1 MADLSIQGE
10 VVVNSEKAESAFD
23 RVGDKASQMANEV
36 VTSAGKAGQAV
47 DKIGDGADK
56 GAEKFTRAEAR
67 MRDSIKRS
75 TRELEMLGKTAS
87 QKFEANLEF
96 KGLDKAKFQPFLNE
110 LRQAEEA
117 TKRAETGISSM
128 SATAQMAG
136 RAMALAFSGAAITG
150 FLGKVVSVQRE
161 FDVLNSSLKTVT
173 GSSAAAERE
182 MAWLKDFAKE
192 TPFGLAQATQGFVKM
207 KALGLDPTRAALTSF
222 GNTASAMGKDL
233 NQMIEAVAD
242 ASTGEFE
249 RLKEFGIKAKKEGDN
264 VSLTFQGV
272 TTTIRN
278 SAADITKYLEDIGNT
293 SFGGAMEER
302 AKTLDGTIAAL
313 GDTWDELF
321 RTVST
326 NNVGGLIFDSVTLAN
341 GALEDATTILRALG
355 GAAQDAGRDT
365 GALSTIQ
372 SGIATVFET
381 VAVLGANLKFVLV
394 GIGNEIGGL
403 AAQVAQAAQ
412 FNFSGVAAIR
422 RAMVADAEAARK
434 EIDATTAR
442 ILNARKAQE
451 EYARYATRNASAAT
465 DPRRVDLGGSAP
477 RATGGVSSGTAKA
490 VKETISEYDKLI
502 KKLSD
507 ELPKAAAEAEAA
519 QMGYN
524 KSQTEFLA
532 LAGSPAWAS
541 FSNSQRAVVA
551 SMFEGKIASEQA
563 GEAAKALSKAYA
575 EAAAERIKTIQSME
589 RAADS
594 LQSQNDALREEIELI
609 GLSTEQQTL
618 VLQQRNDVIILTKE
632 ATLAELERQSAITG
646 TQTRVEIALA
656 SEIEAL
662 KERNAL
668 LGAKAGKNAAQ
679 DLEKAN
685 TDAAKKAQDEW
696 QRTSDSINQSL
707 TDALLRGFES
717 GKDFAKNLRDT
728 VVNMFKTMVLRPII
742 SAVVNPVAGAITGAL
757 GLSGTAQAA
766 SGGSSLLGNVGSIAS
781 GANSLG
787 LLGSIGATVSGAVG
801 SAIGAVSGGL
811 VAANAATAT
820 LITGSAA
827 SAAAAAAGAATAGG
841 AAASAAASAASA
853 GSSIASTLGVLGPL
867 ALGVGALLL
876 IAKATKGETRT
887 GGQFGVAFD
896 GSVTNQ
902 RRDQTYTIEG
912 QQFDRDFTN
921 GLQTALKDGIAYRL
935 EGDPVAQ
942 ESAIRDAVS
951 GTASGINGF
960 LKALGSAATLTG
972 FSAGLETSGKGRGG
986 VFAGG
991 MLSNGTTF
999 GESGKG
1005 DNYAGTLY
1013 EKFSTSSPDFKTAL
1027 ENFTLDLKQST
1038 IQALQTVSD
1047 IPQAV
1052 QKMLQGVDA
1061 EALTE
1066 DAANKL
1072 LETIN
1077 AQIVGV
1083 ETLRASFENIGLDK
1097 LAELSFDAASG
1108 LAAAAGGFDALQGKL
1123 ATYYDAFYSE
1133 EEKRA
1138 NTIRQITKTLRDAGA
1153 QVTADD
1159 VGKATREQFRTIY
1172 ESIVDVGGAADPVA
1186 VALLNVAGA
1195 FASVTPA
1202 AEDAAKA
1209 AKEMADA
1216 QVRSAEQAAQEAA
1229 RRAEEVARE
1238 RAGLESQLLQLLGN
1252 TTALRERELEAL
1264 DASNRALQEHIYA
1277 VEDARAAYQKSVE
1290 GAQGAYALLERSVA
1304 AERKAAD
1311 DAFSAQKAA
1320 LQKES
1325 SAKLDA
1331 LQSQVQSARDAAD
1344 RIRGIASSLAGA
1356 LKSVRIESP
1365 QLDFARLTGARA
1377 TVSGAAASG
1386 NILAAGLESALG
1398 VLGEDNRRFYG
1409 RFEDYAFAQGVT
1421 AGEVAKLNDSAK
1433 AQLSAAEAISMGLQ
1447 AQIDVEKMLAETQL
1461 AAMQAGYDA
1470 QVSRLDDALEL
1481 GKSQLDALLGIDTS
1495 VVSVQEA
1502 LGRLTGAVN
1511 ASNAA
1516 LQAQKAAEAA
1526 AAMSMA
1532 GGAYLTSEQADAQR
1546 RSYSDAELQALG
1558 FDPAD
1563 IKAYASFARGEGAAL
1578 ARGGL
1583 TDVVDEIIRRGQVAI
1598 DRATGYSY
1606 GTNTDAAGNRY
1617 SDTKAYYDSLKDAQ
1631 RVAAAEAWTNSD
1643 TGNGISAGELRQILA
1658 VGAVAG
1664 QQLYSSSKNLD
1675 LEKLPGVDGSHA
1687 GGLAYVPFDGY
1698 RAELHKGER
1707 VLTSD
1712 EARAYT
1718 PSAYPMSMVQNGA
1731 SNADLAAALRA
1742 MAERLDAIEANTRA
1756 TAGHTAGTDR
1766 KLARVVKNDAIAT
1779 EVQPA

>member
-1 MADLSIQGE
+1 MDDLNIQAG
-10 VVVNSEKAESAFD
+10 VTVNAEQAERAFTAL
-23 RVGDKASQMANEV
+23 GDKAQKMANEV
-36 VTSAGKAGQAV
+36 TKAADKAGKATDGM
-47 DKIGDGADK
+47 GDGAEK
-56 GAEKFTRAEAR
+56 GADKFTRAESR
-67 MRDSIKRS
+67 MRSAIQKS

-87 QKFEANLEF
+87 QKFEAQLEF
-96 KGLDKAKFQPFLNE
+96 KGLDKAKFRPFLDE
-110 LRQAEEA
+110 LRKTEEA
-117 TKRAETGISSM
+117 AAKARDGVSGIGD
-128 SATAQMAG
+128 AARVAG
-136 RAMALAFSGAAITG
+136 PLVAAAFSGAAISS
-150 FLGKVVSVQRE
+150 FIGKVVSVQRE

-173 GSSAAAERE
+173 GSGAAAERE
-182 MAWLKDFAKE
+182 LEWLKDFAKT

-249 RLKEFGIKAKKEGDN
+249 RLKEFGIKAKKEGDS

-272 TTTIRN
+272 TTTIKN
-278 SAADITKYLEDIGNT
+278 NAAEITKYLEAIGNT

-321 RTVST
+321 RTVSQ
-326 NNVGGLIFDSVTLAN
+326 NNVGSLIFDSVTLAN
-341 GALEDATTILRALG
+341 GALEDATTILKAMG
-355 GAAQDAGRDT
+355 GAAGDAGRET
-365 GALSTIQ
+365 GALAASQ
-372 SGIATVFET
+372 NGLATVFET
-381 VAVLGANLKFVLV
+381 IAVLGSNVNYVLTQT
-394 GIGNEIGGL
+394 GITLGGF
-403 AAQVAQAAQ
+403 AAKI
-412 FNFSGVAAIR
+412 AAIAR
-422 RAMVADAEAARK
+422 GDLAGNRAIGIQMKEDWEAARAA
-434 EIDATTAR
+434 IDATERR
-442 ILNARKAQE
+442 IMGARKAQE
-451 EYARYATRNASAAT
+451 EYNRYATRNASAAT
-465 DPRRVDLGGSAP
+465 DPRRIDLGKPGGNSVAAP
-477 RATGGVSSGTAKA
+477 SKPTKA
-490 VKETISEYDKLI
+490 ELSDYDKLI
-502 KKLSD
+502 QKLGQ
-507 ELPKAAAEAEAA
+507 EIPKAAAEAEAA

-524 KSQTEFLA
+524 KAQTEFLA
-532 LAGSPAWAS
+532 LAASPAWAKFTS
-541 FSNSQRAVVA
+541 DQRATVA
-551 SMFEGKIASEQA
+551 ALFENKIASEQSA
-563 GEAAKALSKAYA
+563 EAAKTLAKANLDAAASREKYLTSLSSGLDKIQADIAAQIEATERMGLSKEAIA
-575 EAAAERIKTIQSME
+575 ELDAAKLEMLATDAELQAIK
-589 RAADS
+589 
-594 LQSQNDALREEIELI
+594 ALDRNLD
-609 GLSTEQQTL
+609 QQTY
-618 VLQQRNDVIILTKE
+618 D
-632 ATLAELERQSAITG
+632 
-646 TQTRVEIALA
+646 
-656 SEIEAL
+656 AL
-662 KERNAL
+662 KEQAKLYRDLAAAKKIGAAKETAL
-668 LGAKAGKNAAQ
+668 

-685 TDAAKKAQDEW
+685 AEAAKKAQEDWE
-696 QRTSDSINQSL
+696 RAAADINRSL

-728 VVNMFKTMVLRPII
+728 VVNMFKTLVLRPII

-757 GLSGTAQAA
+757 GLAGAANAGT
-766 SGGSSLLGNVGSIAS
+766 
-781 GANSLG
+781 
-787 LLGSIGATVSGAVG
+787 
-801 SAIGAVSGGL
+801 SAIGV
-811 VAANAATAT
+811 
-820 LITGSAA
+820 IGSAA
-827 SAAAAAAGAATAGG
+827 SGASFLGNAAGLLGG
-841 AAASAAASAASA
+841 AGTAAGYGFSALMSGNGLGALSGGLGMLTSGGPAAIMAQGA
-853 GSSIASTLGVLGPL
+853 GMIAGVLGPI
-867 ALGVGALLL
+867 ALGIGALTA
-876 IAKATKGETRT
+876 IIGKTKGETRT

-902 RRDQTYTIEG
+902 RRGQTYTIEG

-942 ESAIRDAVS
+942 ESAIREAVA

-960 LKALGSAATLTG
+960 LKALGSSATLTG

-991 MLSNGTTF
+991 LLSTGAAF

-1013 EKFSTSSPDFKTAL
+1013 EAFSTNSPDFKTAL

-1083 ETLRASFENIGLDK
+1083 ETLRTSFENIGLDK
-1097 LAELSFDAASG
+1097 LAEMSFDAASG

-1159 VGKATREQFRTIY
+1159 VGKATREQFRAIY

-1202 AEDAAKA
+1202 AEDAARA
-1209 AKEMADA
+1209 AKEVADA
-1216 QVRSAEQAAQEAA
+1216 QAKAAEQAAQEAA

-1238 RAGLESQLLQLLGN
+1238 RYGLETQLLQLLGN

-1264 DASNRALQEHIYA
+1264 DATNRALQEHIYA

-1290 GAQGAYALLERSVA
+1290 GAQGAYGLLERSVA

-1311 DAFSAQKAA
+1311 DAFNAQKAA

-1331 LQSQVQSARDAAD
+1331 LQSQVQSAKEAAD

-1356 LKSVRIESP
+1356 LKSVRVESP
-1365 QLDFARLTGARA
+1365 QIDFARLTGARG
-1377 TVSGAAASG
+1377 TVSGAAAGG
-1386 NILAAGLESALG
+1386 NIFAAGLESALS
-1398 VLGEDNRRFYG
+1398 VVSEDNRRFYG
-1409 RFEDYAFAQGVT
+1409 RFEDFAFAQGVT

-1433 AQLSAAEAISMGLQ
+1433 AQLSAADAIAMGVQ
-1447 AQIDVEKMLAETQL
+1447 AQIDVEKMLADTQL

-1470 QVSRLDDALEL
+1470 QIARLDDSLEL
-1481 GKSQLDALLGIDTS
+1481 GKSQLDALLGIDNS

-1502 LGRLTGAVN
+1502 LYRLTGAVN

-1526 AAMSMA
+1526 AAM
-1532 GGAYLTSEQADAQR
+1532 
-1546 RSYSDAELQALG
+1546 
-1558 FDPAD
+1558 
-1563 IKAYASFARGEGAAL
+1563 
-1578 ARGGL
+1578 
-1583 TDVVDEIIRRGQVAI
+1583 
-1598 DRATGYSY
+1598 
-1606 GTNTDAAGNRY
+1606 
-1617 SDTKAYYDSLKDAQ
+1617 
-1631 RVAAAEAWTNSD
+1631 
-1643 TGNGISAGELRQILA
+1643 
-1658 VGAVAG
+1658 AVAG
-1664 QQLYSSSKNLD
+1664 GSSPGAGSLQESLWAAQEAALTARLSDPEYLKSLGFNESQIKEAKAGAESWPSTLNMANRLSETLGAIKGVSGTQLIEDAFKSFRESGSALFDMSGINFGGSGYVDPEKMRE
-1675 LEKLPGVDGSHA
+1675 LERLLGVDGSHA

-1707 VLTSD
+1707 VLNAD
-1712 EARAYT
+1712 EASVYT
-1718 PSAYPMSMVQNGA
+1718 PPAFVASMLKSGGA
-1731 SNADLAAALRA
+1731 SNAEIAAALRE
-1742 MAERLDAIEANTRA
+1742 MAARLDAIEANTRA